1 MSSISLRIWGILLFI
16 LISCTTLT
24 KEVVKG
30 YSLEKYSKVE
40 KKIVWKTPETVRS
53 FLGKPAMEGVCKS
66 CAKGGTYRMI
76 YPVKDMQKFY
86 LEITYNTDVELECTV
101 IDFYPIKRKKTVSY
115 VFPRK
120 GKLKKLL
127 RCNQKDGV
135 ILKLQEEIDSQT

>member
-1 MSSISLRIWGILLFI
+1 MTKVFVLLF
-16 LISCTTLT
+16 LFSCSTPV
-24 KEVVKG
+24 KEVMRG
-30 YSLEKYSKVE
+30 YGPERYSYIE
-40 KKIVWKTPETVRS
+40 KKIGGKSPLEVQK